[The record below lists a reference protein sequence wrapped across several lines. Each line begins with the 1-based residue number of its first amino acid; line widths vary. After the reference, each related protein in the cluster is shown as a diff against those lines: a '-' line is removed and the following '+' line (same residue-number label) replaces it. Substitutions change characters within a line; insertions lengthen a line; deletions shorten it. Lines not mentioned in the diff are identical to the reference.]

1 MTGNRVE
8 FFDLYFQPSEIKF
21 PKVLTFTNLF
31 SMPLEK
37 LVLEPARAWALW
49 RISEDESTLTERL
62 DGIENISDTISN
74 GLKRLEWL
82 AGRVLVKELFSS
94 MSLTFQGI
102 TKDVHG
108 KPSPAGYDYHMSLTH
123 SFPFVAALVDKHGPA
138 GIDLEQ
144 PKHKLLRIAPRV
156 LHAEELEDAGQD
168 ITKHCV
174 YWCAKESMIKFHG
187 RKDLVLAD
195 NLRVHPFE
203 LSEEGDIRGRI
214 IVSNTERMVPLH
226 YIVSAHFVL
235 VFNQTA
241 VL

>member
-1 MTGNRVE
+1 MTTNRVE
-8 FFDLYFQPSEIKF
+8 FLDLYFQRSAIKF

-31 SMPLEK
+31 CMPLEK

-49 RISEDESTLTERL
+49 RISEDESTLTNLL
-62 DGIENISDTISN
+62 DGIEDISDTISN
-74 GLKRLEWL
+74 RHKRLEWL
-82 AGRVLVKELFSS
+82 AGRVLVSKLFSS

-102 TKDVHG
+102 TKDIHG
-108 KPSPAGYDYHMSLTH
+108 KPFPVGYDYHLSLTH
-123 SFPFVAALVDKHGPA
+123 SFPFVAVLVDKHGPA

-144 PKHKLLRIAPRV
+144 PKDKLLRIAPRV

-187 RKDLVLAD
+187 QKNLVLAE
-195 NLRVHPFE
+195 NLRVHPFD
-203 LSEEGDIRGRI
+203 LGEEGDIRGRI

-226 YIVSAHFVL
+226 YIVTTHFVL
-235 VFNQTA
+235 VFNQPA
-241 VL
+241 IL